1 MFGRDQPKMY
11 GRVCEDF
18 NSSEEEGSLIRM
30 YMILNK
36 NALFK
41 LFCEWLIIEK
51 DPGIVIPTIET
62 VLHLL
67 DTGDDTIDIVVTTQK
82 DEGCVRSWVKRG

>member
-18 NSSEEEGSLIRM
+18 NSF
-30 YMILNK
+30 
-36 NALFK
+36 FK